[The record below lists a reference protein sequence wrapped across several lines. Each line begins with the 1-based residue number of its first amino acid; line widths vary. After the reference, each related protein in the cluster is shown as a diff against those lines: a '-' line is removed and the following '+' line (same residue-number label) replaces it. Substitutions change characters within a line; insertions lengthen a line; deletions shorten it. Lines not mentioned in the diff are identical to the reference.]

1 MGTSGCT
8 PALAKR
14 YYLLPEHYPKES
26 RKRIGDLFLV
36 HINYMLIKEEKKGS
50 MMHNRFQLEEKVQW
64 KLASYM
70 TAILKLRI
78 YWLI

>member
-1 MGTSGCT
+1 MIGWT
-8 PALAKR
+8 K
-14 YYLLPEHYPKES
+14 YYIYLLRSTRLAHKA
-26 RKRIGDLFLV
+26 
-36 HINYMLIKEEKKGS
+36 INRRRMG
-50 MMHNRFQLEEKVQW
+50 MHNGFQLEEKVQW